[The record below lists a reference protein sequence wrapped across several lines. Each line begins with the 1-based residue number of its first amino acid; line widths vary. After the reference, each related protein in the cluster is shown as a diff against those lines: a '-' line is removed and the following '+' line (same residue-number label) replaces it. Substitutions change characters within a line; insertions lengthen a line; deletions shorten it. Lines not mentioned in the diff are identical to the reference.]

1 MDIPIEYQINDR
13 RSLEYFKKLSFSN
26 YEKKSVIA
34 ELKKS
39 IIDYR
44 LEPAVYW
51 STELIISGCINDI
64 IDIINKISCLYINKT
79 SPQLPIFLYDR
90 ICKIDTIMVSYEK
103 KNLEY
108 RNDQQLRNIICEV
121 ISVLAITT
129 KKLLAPVKKM
139 KENSYT
145 SILD

>member
-139 KENSYT
+139 KEN
-145 SILD
+145 